1 MSLNKAGCFYAGYV
15 GGGGRLTIANE
26 SSLQVSDMFEKFLPK
41 KCYSRIKE
49 TWLEKGAMYLDDVFF
64 FFSFSIEQV
73 KDFMSVIRILT
84 IFNAVIS
91 YKDFPP
97 VISYKAF
104 KPAT

>member
-1 MSLNKAGCFYAGYV
+1 MAGK
-15 GGGGRLTIANE
+15 GGHVFGR
-26 SSLQVSDMFEKFLPK
+26 
-41 KCYSRIKE
+41 C
-49 TWLEKGAMYLDDVFF
+49 F